1 MFDAN
6 IYIARRYPEESI
18 ARRGGWL
25 GGCFLKTCRR
35 FKNVWNIRA
44 IVAQLHQF
52 LPYQIPS
59 SIRFKIFTPS
69 TFFSFTRADERS
81 LEDHTCSYR
90 SRVTKKDIFL
100 LEFLNRNTF
109 FIFFFLFQ
117 PSFSNNLYTKMILE
131 YRFRGGKIVWRD
143 PYSPAVA
150 RIFPAGGNIDIY
162 SWKKD
167 KIRCT
172 RGQTLEIS
180 MSCSLKFRLSLNIER
195 VHCVESA
202 R

>member
-59 SIRFKIFTPS
+59 SIQNFYLFH
-69 TFFSFTRADERS
+69 FFFFHAQANNRWRIVRVYIDQ
-81 LEDHTCSYR
+81 
-90 SRVTKKDIFL
+90 VTKKDIFL

-195 VHCVESA
+195 VHCIESA